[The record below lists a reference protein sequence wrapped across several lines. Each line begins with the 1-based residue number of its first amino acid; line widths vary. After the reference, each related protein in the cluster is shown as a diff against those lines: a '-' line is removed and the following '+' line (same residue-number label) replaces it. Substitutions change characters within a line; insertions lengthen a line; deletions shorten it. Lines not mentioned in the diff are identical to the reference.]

1 MPPTSHAPP
10 SAATASPATQAQAQL
25 RLLGGFELRD
35 AAGRP
40 QSLPYDK
47 VRALLA
53 MLALQSG
60 PLPRELLAETLWP
73 DSTLDQARANLRR
86 ALFDLRRLL
95 GQLWPEQAEQ
105 DPLQGDKKQ
114 LQLREDLPWQLD
126 CRDFALAQLDAATP
140 QPEARRQ
147 ALQLALKLYRGPLL
161 DGLQLPEA
169 PGFEAWLQPR
179 REALLRQ
186 AQQLLE
192 ALGQLHED
200 AGEPEAALACARR
213 ALAQDPWCEPALRRC
228 MRMLAPTAAGEALAL
243 FEQFRKQLQA
253 ELQLQPQ
260 AATLTLAES
269 LRGAPE
275 GSCAPQSQ
283 RAERRRVVAL
293 ACDWEAPA
301 DDADLPAESG
311 WEAEALAGA
320 LQARLKQ
327 SRSLLQARGAHV
339 QRAEGGELLA
349 FFGHPRAQEQ
359 APRLALDAALALAST
374 HAASAEPWALR
385 QGLHVG
391 WVHADPEQA
400 SPDSVGALSR
410 QARKLALQA
419 EANSIHVSAELQ
431 QQSERHHRFA
441 APVPSSGSAS
451 LLGARAAPAGS
462 RALTLKPMVGRNA
475 ELAQLQ
481 QAWAQAQASAL
492 TVWVQGEPGLGKTR
506 LLQALRQHVAS
517 AAAANTA
524 NAAPTPISLLQ
535 CRPEYRHTPLEPV
548 RATLRRRMGAALT
561 GEEGQAQAALHAL
574 LQQAGLPPA
583 GHESACT
590 LLRPLLLHLQDKP
603 APAEPLLKRE
613 LHTLLCDLF
622 EGLAQGLPQLMLLE
636 DLHWADPST
645 LELLHLHLQRQSQRP
660 AAQRAPGLLLLS
672 SREAPPDDVRAS
684 LDLCLTLQPLPP
696 EDMGRLIDQLDNAPA
711 SAAQRQQV
719 LQRAGGVPL
728 FAEELARSLRLR
740 PADKVPATL
749 WDLLA
754 ASLDRL
760 PPEAKRLAQGAA
772 LLGSTCSPALLQELL
787 QLPAGPLAQ
796 QLAQLQRLD
805 LLQAIEPQHWQFRHA
820 LIRDAALETL
830 SASERRALHRRAAQA
845 LMGPFAAQAADAP
858 EALAQHLH
866 AAGDP
871 AAAHYWLQAAERAAT
886 QSAHQEARHGFEQG
900 LAALQLPEASP
911 ALVQRL
917 RLPLLLGLGHCML
930 ALEGYGSP
938 AARQCYRQAL
948 QACDDAGAASGPGQR
963 FQALWGLW
971 LGSRSGPDEGP
982 VLNLAQELL
991 TVADDTGDAAAA
1003 VQARYALGNNL
1014 FFLGQ
1019 LQASCEALAEAAA
1032 AGERLPPR
1040 QRAQLT
1046 QRFGEH
1052 GGIAARAMLGW
1063 PLALQGRVDEAL
1075 EQTHLGLQQAR
1086 QLGHAQTLGF
1096 ALTMAGVLQRH
1107 LRRPEAA
1114 LPLSMELL
1122 ALAQRHGLA
1131 LWQAVG
1137 ALVLGW
1143 SQAAS
1148 GNPDGLLPIR
1158 QAASA
1163 SAVAMPSTEATFLS
1177 FLIEGLLTLG
1187 QAEEALSQID
1197 ACLPKAQ
1204 ERQEFYLLP
1213 ELWRMRAEAL
1223 ASLGGAHEE
1232 IEQSLNQAVQAGQTM
1247 GADLLLQRS
1256 AAQRQTLISEANSDS
1271 TQIQR

>member
-1 MPPTSHAPP
+1 MPPQILDFPE
-10 SAATASPATQAQAQL
+10 SPAPIVSKQTYPATRPQL
-25 RLLGGFELRD
+25 RLLGGFELR
-35 AAGRP
+35 GSQGQVLP
-40 QSLPYDK
+40 LPYDK

-53 MLALQSG
+53 MLVLQTG
-60 PLPRELLAETLWP
+60 PLAREALAETLWP
-73 DSTLDQARANLRR
+73 DSTLEQARANLRR
-86 ALFDLRRLL
+86 ALFDLRKVLA
-95 GQLWPEQAEQ
+95 QLWPDQPELE
-105 DPLQGDKKQ
+105 PLQSDKKQ
-114 LQLREDLPWQLD
+114 LQLREDLAWQLD

-147 ALQLALKLYRGPLL
+147 ALQQALNLYRGPLL

-169 PGFEAWLQPR
+169 PGFEAWLHPR

-192 ALGQLHED
+192 ALGQLFED
-200 AGEPEAALACARR
+200 AGEAEAALACARR
-213 ALAQDPWCEPALRRC
+213 ALAEDPWCEPALRRC

-243 FEQFRKQLQA
+243 FEQLRLQLQS

-260 AATLTLAES
+260 AATQALAER
-269 LRGAPE
+269 LRLTAAQ
-275 GSCAPQSQ
+275 APQAPAAH
-283 RAERRRVVAL
+283 AERRRVVAL
-293 ACDWEAPA
+293 ACEWEVASDEA
-301 DDADLPAESG
+301 AR
-311 WEAEALAGA
+311 EAEALAIA
-320 LQARLKQ
+320 LQARLQ
-327 SRSLLQARGAHV
+327 QARLLLQARGAHV

-359 APRLALDAALALAST
+359 APRLALDAALELA
-374 HAASAEPWALR
+374 AAHEKNSLEPCTLR

-391 WVHADPEQA
+391 WVHADPDLA

-419 EANSIHVSAELQ
+419 EAGSIHVSAELQ
-431 QQSERHHRFA
+431 LQSERHHRFA
-441 APVPSSGSAS
+441 ATAEACRGAS
-451 LLGARAAPAGS
+451 LLGARAAQTDS
-462 RALTLKPMVGRNA
+462 RIEALKPMVGRST
-475 ELAQLQ
+475 ELALLRQEWHL
-481 QAWAQAQASAL
+481 AQGSAR

-506 LLQALRQHVAS
+506 LLQALRQHVA
-517 AAAANTA
+517 AATDG
-524 NAAPTPISLLQ
+524 APTPISQLQ

-548 RATLRRRMGAALT
+548 RATLRRRMGAALK
-561 GEEGQAQAALHAL
+561 GDVGQAEAALVAL

-583 GHESACT
+583 GHEAARA
-590 LLRPLLLHLQDKP
+590 LLRPLLLQHQNKP

-613 LHTLLCDLF
+613 LHTLLCELF
-622 EGLAQGLPQLMLLE
+622 EGMAQGRPQLMLLE

-645 LELLHLHLQRQSQRP
+645 LELQQLHLQRQLQHP

-684 LDLCLTLQPLPP
+684 LNLCLNLQPLPP
-696 EDMGRLIDQLDNAPA
+696 EDMARLIEQLDTAPA
-711 SAAQRQQV
+711 SAAQRLQV

-740 PADKVPATL
+740 PTDKVPATL

-760 PPEAKRLAQGAA
+760 PPEAKHVAQGAA

-787 QLPAGPLAQ
+787 QMPAGPLAQ
-796 QLAQLQRLD
+796 QLAQLERLD
-805 LLQAIEPQHWQFRHA
+805 LLQTIDPQHWQFRHA

-830 SASERRALHRRAAQA
+830 STSKRRALHRRAAQS

-871 AAAHYWLQAAERAAT
+871 VAAHYWLQAAERAAA

-900 LAALQLPEASP
+900 LAALQLPEAAP
-911 ALVQRL
+911 ALIQRL
-917 RLPLLLGLGHCML
+917 RLPLLLGLGHGLL

-938 AARQCYRQAL
+938 AARQCYREAL
-948 QACDDAGAASGPGQR
+948 QACDEPGAASGPGQR

-971 LGSRSGPDEGP
+971 LGSRSGPDESP
-982 VLNLAQELL
+982 VLTLAQELL
-991 TVADDTGDAAAA
+991 AVAADTSDAAAA
-1003 VQARYALGNNL
+1003 VQARYAQGNNL

-1032 AGERLPPR
+1032 AGDRLPPR

-1063 PLALQGRVDEAL
+1063 PLALQGRIEEAL
-1075 EQTHLGLQQAR
+1075 EQTNLGLLQAR
-1086 QLGHAQTLGF
+1086 ELGHAQTLGF

-1143 SQAAS
+1143 SQAAGGDS
-1148 GNPDGLLPIR
+1148 AGLLPIR

-1177 FLIEGLLTLG
+1177 FLIEALLNLGL
-1187 QAEEALSQID
+1187 AEEALAQID
-1197 ACLPKAQ
+1197 ACLPKAR
-1204 ERQEFYLLP
+1204 ERQELYLLP
-1213 ELWRMRAEAL
+1213 ELWRMRAQAL
-1223 ASLGGAHEE
+1223 AAQGAPRSE
-1232 IEQSLNQAVQAGQTM
+1232 IEQALDKAVQAGRDM
-1247 GADLLLQRS
+1247 GAELLLQRS
-1256 AAQRQTLISEANSDS
+1256 AAQALALIKGNS

>member
-1 MPPTSHAPP
+1 MPPLTLEFPG
-10 SAATASPATQAQAQL
+10 SATPTVSEQNAPATRPLL

-35 AAGRP
+35 SLGQVLP
-40 QSLPYDK
+40 LPYDK

-53 MLALQSG
+53 MLVLQTG
-60 PLPRELLAETLWP
+60 PLAREALAETLWP
-73 DSTLDQARANLRR
+73 DSKLEQARANLRR
-86 ALFDLRRLL
+86 ALFDLRRVLA
-95 GQLWPEQAEQ
+95 QLWPDQPDLE
-105 DPLQGDKKQ
+105 PLLSDKKQ
-114 LQLREDLPWQLD
+114 LQLREDLAWQLD

-140 QPEARRQ
+140 QAEARRQ
-147 ALQLALKLYRGPLL
+147 ALQQALSLYRGPLL

-192 ALGQLHED
+192 ALGQLYED
-200 AGEPEAALACARR
+200 AGETEAALSCARR

-243 FEQFRKQLQA
+243 FEQLRLQLHS

-260 AATLTLAES
+260 AATQALAER
-269 LRGAPE
+269 LRAATAQAAKAP
-275 GSCAPQSQ
+275 AT

-293 ACDWEAPA
+293 ACEWEAPS
-301 DDADLPAESG
+301 DDGAR
-311 WEAEALAGA
+311 EAEAMAAA
-320 LQARLKQ
+320 LQARLQ
-327 SRSLLQARGAHV
+327 QARLLLQARGAHV

-359 APRLALDAALALAST
+359 VPRLALDAALEI
-374 HAASAEPWALR
+374 AAAHEKNSLEPCSLR

-391 WVHADPEQA
+391 WVHADPERA

-419 EANSIHVSAELQ
+419 EAGRILVSAELQ

-441 APVPSSGSAS
+441 AMAGPGGSAS
-451 LLGARAAPAGS
+451 LLGARAPQARGRIDA
-462 RALTLKPMVGRNA
+462 LKPMVGRNT
-475 ELAQLQ
+475 ELALLRQEWLL
-481 QAWAQAQASAL
+481 AQGSAR

-506 LLQALRQHVAS
+506 LLQALRQHVA
-517 AAAANTA
+517 AAADG
-524 NAAPTPISLLQ
+524 APTPISQLQ

-548 RATLRRRMGAALT
+548 RATLRRRIGAALK
-561 GEEGQAQAALHAL
+561 GDAAQAEAALSAL
-574 LQQAGLPPA
+574 LQHAGLPPA
-583 GHESACT
+583 SHVAARA
-590 LLRPLLLHLQDKP
+590 LLRPLLLQHQNKS
-603 APAEPLLKRE
+603 APAEPLHMRE

-622 EGLAQGLPQLMLLE
+622 EGLALGRPQLMLLE
-636 DLHWADPST
+636 DLQWADPST
-645 LELLHLHLQRQSQRP
+645 LELLQLHLQRQLQRP
-660 AAQRAPGLLLLS
+660 AAQRTPGLLLLS

-684 LDLCLTLQPLPP
+684 LDLCLNLQPLPP
-696 EDMGRLIDQLDNAPA
+696 EDMCRLIEQLDSAPA
-711 SAAQRQQV
+711 SAAQRLQV

-740 PADKVPATL
+740 PTDKVPATL

-796 QLAQLQRLD
+796 QLAQLERLD

-871 AAAHYWLQAAERAAT
+871 AAAHYWLQAAERAAA

-900 LAALQLPEASP
+900 LAALQLPEAAP
-911 ALVQRL
+911 ALGQRL
-917 RLPLLLGLGHCML
+917 RLPLLLGLGHGLL
-930 ALEGYGSP
+930 ALDGYGSP
-938 AARQCYRQAL
+938 NARQCYRQAL
-948 QACDDAGAASGPGQR
+948 QACDEPGAASSPGQR
-963 FQALWGLW
+963 FQVLWGLW
-971 LGSRSGPDEGP
+971 LGSRSGPGEGP
-982 VLNLAQELL
+982 VLNLVQELL
-991 TVADDTGDAAAA
+991 AVAADTGDAAAA

-1032 AGERLPPR
+1032 AGDRLPPR

-1063 PLALQGRVDEAL
+1063 PLALQGRIEEAL
-1075 EQTHLGLQQAR
+1075 QQTNQGLQQAR
-1086 QLGHAQTLGF
+1086 ELGHAQTLGF
-1096 ALTMAGVLQRH
+1096 ALTMAGVLHRH

-1143 SQAAS
+1143 SQAA
-1148 GNPDGLLPIR
+1148 GGDPDGLLPIR

-1177 FLIEGLLTLG
+1177 FLIESLLSLG

-1197 ACLPKAQ
+1197 ACLPKAH
-1204 ERQEFYLLP
+1204 ERQELYLLP
-1213 ELWRMRAEAL
+1213 ELWRMRAQALATLGAPCGEIEEAL
-1223 ASLGGAHEE
+1223 DR
-1232 IEQSLNQAVQAGQTM
+1232 AVQAGRAM
-1247 GADLLLQRS
+1247 GAELLLQRS
-1256 AAQRQTLISEANSDS
+1256 AAQALALINGDS

>member
-1 MPPTSHAPP
+1 MPLSSADA
-10 SAATASPATQAQAQL
+10 AATSAIPAQAQL

-35 AAGRP
+35 AAGRLLA
-40 QSLPYDK
+40 LPYDK

-86 ALFDLRRLL
+86 ALFDLRRVL
-95 GQLWPEQAEQ
+95 GQLWPEQAEL
-105 DPLQGDKKQ
+105 DPLQGDKKH
-114 LQLREDLPWQLD
+114 LQLREDLAWQLD

-140 QPEARRQ
+140 QPEAHRQ
-147 ALQLALKLYRGPLL
+147 ALQQALNLYRGPLL

-192 ALGQLHED
+192 TLGQLHED

-213 ALAQDPWCEPALRRC
+213 ALAQDPWCETALRRC

-243 FEQFRKQLQA
+243 FEHFRKLLQA

-260 AATLTLAES
+260 ATTLALAET
-269 LRGAPE
+269 LRGASSSA
-275 GSCAPQSQ
+275 GSPQTP

-293 ACDWEAPA
+293 ACDWEAPTEESN
-301 DDADLPAESG
+301 AENGAG
-311 WEAEALAGA
+311 WEAETLAGA
-320 LQARLKQ
+320 LQARLNQ
-327 SRSLLQARGAHV
+327 TRHLLQARGAHV

-349 FFGHPRAQEQ
+349 FFGHPRAQEH
-359 APRLALDAALALAST
+359 APRLALDAALELAAT
-374 HAASAEPWALR
+374 HEAKAEGWALR

-391 WVHADPEQA
+391 WVHADPELA

-419 EANSIHVSAELQ
+419 EAGSIRVSAELQ
-431 QQSERHHRFA
+431 QQSERHHRFTSTEE
-441 APVPSSGSAS
+441 PGGSVS
-451 LLGARAAPAGS
+451 LLGARPAQANS
-462 RALTLKPMVGRNA
+462 RSDALKPMVGRSA
-475 ELAQLQ
+475 ELTQLQ
-481 QAWAQAQASAL
+481 QEWAHAQGSAR

-506 LLQALRQHVAS
+506 LLQALRQHVT
-517 AAAANTA
+517 AAAGAT
-524 NAAPTPISLLQ
+524 PTPISQLQ

-548 RATLRRRMGAALT
+548 RATLRRRMGAALK
-561 GEEGQAQAALHAL
+561 GDEAQAEAGLSTL

-583 GHESACT
+583 GHEAARA
-590 LLRPLLLHLQDKP
+590 LLRPLLLQSQQHSP
-603 APAEPLLKRE
+603 PAEPLLKRE
-613 LHTLLCDLF
+613 LHSLLCDLF
-622 EGLAQGLPQLMLLE
+622 EGLAQGRPQLMLLE

-645 LELLHLHLQRQSQRP
+645 LELMQLHLQRQSQRP

-684 LDLCLTLQPLPP
+684 LDLCLNLQPLPP
-696 EDMGRLIDQLDNAPA
+696 EEMGRLIDQLDSAPA
-711 SAAQRQQV
+711 SPAQRQQV

-871 AAAHYWLQAAERAAT
+871 AAAHYWLQAAERAAA

-900 LAALQLPEASP
+900 LAALQLPEAPP

-917 RLPLLLGLGHCML
+917 RLPLLLGLGHGLL

-948 QACDDAGAASGPGQR
+948 QACDEAGAASGPGQR

-982 VLNLAQELL
+982 VLNLVQELL
-991 TVADDTGDAAAA
+991 TVAADTGDAAAA

-1032 AGERLPPR
+1032 AGDRLPPR

-1063 PLALQGRVDEAL
+1063 PLALQGRIDEAL
-1075 EQTHLGLQQAR
+1075 EQTKLGLQQAR
-1086 QLGHAQTLGF
+1086 ELGHAQTLGF

-1107 LRRPEAA
+1107 LRRPDAA

-1143 SQAAS
+1143 SQAA
-1148 GNPDGLLPIR
+1148 GGDPAGLLPIR

-1197 ACLPKAQ
+1197 ACLPKAH

-1213 ELWRMRAEAL
+1213 ELWRMRAQAL
-1223 ASLGGAHEE
+1223 AAQDAPRSE
-1232 IEQSLNQAVQAGQTM
+1232 IEQALDQAVQTGRAM
-1247 GADLLLQRS
+1247 GAELLLQRS
-1256 AAQRQTLISEANSDS
+1256 AVQALALINGNS

>member
-1 MPPTSHAPP
+1 MPLPPLPTSPAPTAAPALPAQPCLSP
-10 SAATASPATQAQAQL
+10 SLPQL
-25 RLLGGFELRD
+25 RLLGGFELR
-35 AAGRP
+35 GP
-40 QSLPYDK
+40 EGQVLPLPYDK

-53 MLALQSG
+53 MLVLQTG
-60 PLPRELLAETLWP
+60 PLARELLAETLWP

-86 ALFDLRRLL
+86 ALFDLRRVLA
-95 GQLWPEQAEQ
+95 QLWPEQPALE
-105 DPLQGDKKQ
+105 PLISDNKKQ
-114 LQLREDLPWQLD
+114 LQLREDLAWQLD

-147 ALQLALKLYRGPLL
+147 ALQQALSLYRGPLL

-200 AGEPEAALACARR
+200 AGETEAALACARR

-228 MRMLAPTAAGEALAL
+228 LRMLAPSAAGEALAL
-243 FEQFRKQLQA
+243 FEQFRAQLQA

-260 AATLTLAES
+260 AATLELAER
-269 LRGAPE
+269 LRHSGAHTPP
-275 GSCAPQSQ
+275 SPAA

-293 ACDWEAPA
+293 ACEWEAPA
-301 DDADLPAESG
+301 EQADR
-311 WEAEALAGA
+311 EAEALAAA
-320 LQARLKQ
+320 LQARMHAARQ
-327 SRSLLQARGAHV
+327 SLQARGAHV

-359 APRLALDAALALAST
+359 APRLALDAALGLAAGHNT
-374 HAASAEPWALR
+374 EHEPWALR

-419 EANSIHVSAELQ
+419 EAGRIRVSAELQ
-431 QQSERHHRFA
+431 QQSERHHRFT
-441 APVPSSGSAS
+441 VPSSADGSAE
-451 LLGARAAPAGS
+451 LLGARPMQAAS
-462 RALTLKPMVGRNA
+462 RLDTLKPMVGRSA

-481 QAWAQAQASAL
+481 QEWARAQQAAR

-506 LLQALRQHVAS
+506 LLLALRQQLSSGHGQP
-517 AAAANTA
+517 
-524 NAAPTPISLLQ
+524 APPISQLH
-535 CRPEYRHTPLEPV
+535 CRPEYRHTPLQPV
-548 RATLRRRMGAALT
+548 RATLRRRLGAAL
-561 GEEGQAQAALHAL
+561 EGDEAQAEHALGAL
-574 LQQAGLPPA
+574 LQQAGIAPA
-583 GHESACT
+583 AQAAARS
-590 LLRPLLLHLQDKP
+590 LLRPLLLQSQAG
-603 APAEPLLKRE
+603 APSSEPLHKRE
-613 LHTLLCDLF
+613 LQTLLCELF
-622 EGLAQGLPQLMLLE
+622 EGLAQGRPQLLLLE

-645 LELLHLHLQRQSQRP
+645 MELLQLQLQRP
-660 AAQRAPGLLLLS
+660 AASRAPGLLLLS
-672 SREAPPDDVRAS
+672 SREAPPEELRAS
-684 LDLCLTLQPLPP
+684 LELCLNLQPLPA
-696 EDMGRLIDQLDNAPA
+696 EDMGRLIDQLDGSPPPP
-711 SAAQRQQV
+711 AQRLQV

-740 PADKVPATL
+740 PEDKVPATL

-772 LLGSTCSPALLQELL
+772 LLGSSCSPALLQELL
-787 QLPAGPLAQ
+787 QLPAGPLQQ
-796 QLAQLQRLD
+796 QLAQLARLD
-805 LLQAIEPQHWQFRHA
+805 LLQATGPQHWQFRHA

-830 SASERRALHRRAAQA
+830 SAAERRALHRRAAQA
-845 LMGPFAAQAADAP
+845 LMGPFASLAADAP

-871 AAAHYWLQAAERAAT
+871 VAAHYWLQAAERAAA
-886 QSAHQEARHGFEQG
+886 QSAHQEARHGFEEG
-900 LAALQLPEASP
+900 LAALQLPEATP

-917 RLPLLLGLGHCML
+917 RLPLLMGLGHGLL

-948 QACDDAGAASGPGQR
+948 EACDEPGASSGPGQR

-971 LGSRSGPDEGP
+971 LGSRSGPDERP
-982 VLNLAQELL
+982 VLALAQELL
-991 TVADDTGDAAAA
+991 AVAADTGDAAAA

-1032 AGERLPPR
+1032 AGDRLPAR
-1040 QRAQLT
+1040 QLTQLT

-1075 EQTHLGLQQAR
+1075 AQSQLGLQQAR
-1086 QLGHAQTLGF
+1086 ELGHAHTLGF
-1096 ALTMAGVLQRH
+1096 ALAMNAVLLRH
-1107 LRRPEAA
+1107 LRRPETA
-1114 LPLSMELL
+1114 LPLSLELL

-1143 SQAAS
+1143 SQAA
-1148 GNPDGLLPIR
+1148 GGDPAGLLPIR

-1177 FLIEGLLTLG
+1177 FLIEALLNLG
-1187 QAEEALSQID
+1187 QAEEALAQID
-1197 ACLPKAQ
+1197 ACLPKAR

-1213 ELWRMRAEAL
+1213 ELWRMRAQALEAL
-1223 ASLGGAHEE
+1223 GDPRAEV
-1232 IEQSLNQAVQAGQTM
+1232 EQALEQAQQAGQAM
-1247 GADLLLQRS
+1247 GAGLLLQRT
-1256 AAQRQTLISEANSDS
+1256 ADQRQAWLGGDS

>member
-1 MPPTSHAPP
+1 MPPQFSEPPAAAP
-10 SAATASPATQAQAQL
+10 AAPAPLTRPVPHPALPQL
-25 RLLGGFELRD
+25 PRLCLLGGFDLR
-35 AAGRP
+35 GP
-40 QSLPYDK
+40 QGQVLPLPYDK

-53 MLALQSG
+53 MLVLQTG
-60 PLPRELLAETLWP
+60 PLARELLAETLWP
-73 DSTLDQARANLRR
+73 DSTLEQARANLRR
-86 ALFDLRRLL
+86 ALFDLRRVLA
-95 GQLWPEQAEQ
+95 QLWPEQPALE
-105 DPLQGDKKQ
+105 PLISDNKKQ
-114 LQLREDLPWQLD
+114 LQLREDLAWQLD

-147 ALQLALKLYRGPLL
+147 ALQQALSLYRGPLL

-200 AGEPEAALACARR
+200 AGETEAALACARR

-228 MRMLAPTAAGEALAL
+228 MRMLAPSAAGEALAL
-243 FEQFRKQLQA
+243 FEQFRGQLQA

-260 AATLTLAES
+260 AATLELAER
-269 LRGAPE
+269 LRHSGTHTTPSPA
-275 GSCAPQSQ
+275 A

-293 ACDWEAPA
+293 ACEWEAPA
-301 DDADLPAESG
+301 EEADR
-311 WEAEALAGA
+311 EAEALAAA
-320 LQARLKQ
+320 LQARMHAARQ
-327 SRSLLQARGAHV
+327 SLQARGAHV

-359 APRLALDAALALAST
+359 APRLALDAALELA
-374 HAASAEPWALR
+374 AAHNAEHEPWALR

-419 EANSIHVSAELQ
+419 EAGRIRVSTELQ

-441 APVPSSGSAS
+441 SPSSAGGSAE
-451 LLGARAAPAGS
+451 LLAARPQQAAS
-462 RALTLKPMVGRNA
+462 RLDTLKPMVGRSA

-481 QAWAQAQASAL
+481 QEWARAQQAAR

-506 LLQALRQHVAS
+506 LLLALRQQLSSEHGQP
-517 AAAANTA
+517 
-524 NAAPTPISLLQ
+524 APPISQLH
-535 CRPEYRHTPLEPV
+535 CRPEYRHTPLQPV
-548 RATLRRRMGAALT
+548 RATLRRRLGAALEGDEAQ
-561 GEEGQAQAALHAL
+561 GEQALGLLLQHAGIAPAAQAAAR
-574 LQQAGLPPA
+574 
-583 GHESACT
+583 S
-590 LLRPLLLHLQDKP
+590 LLRPLLLQQAQNP
-603 APAEPLLKRE
+603 SPGSEPLHKRE
-613 LHTLLCDLF
+613 LQTLLCELF
-622 EGLAQGLPQLMLLE
+622 EGLAQGRPQLLLLE

-645 LELLHLHLQRQSQRP
+645 LELLQLHLQRP
-660 AAQRAPGLLLLS
+660 AESRAPGLLLLS
-672 SREAPPDDVRAS
+672 SREAPPGELRAR
-684 LDLCLTLQPLPP
+684 LDLCLSLQPLPT
-696 EDMGRLIDQLDNAPA
+696 EDMGRLIDQLDGAPPPP
-711 SAAQRQQV
+711 AQRLQV
-719 LQRAGGVPL
+719 LQRAAGVPL

-740 PADKVPATL
+740 PEDKVPATL

-760 PPEAKRLAQGAA
+760 PAEAKRLAQGAA
-772 LLGSTCSPALLQELL
+772 LLGSSCSPPLLQELL
-787 QLPAGPLAQ
+787 QLPAGPLQQ
-796 QLAQLQRLD
+796 QLAQLARLD
-805 LLQAIEPQHWQFRHA
+805 LLQAIGPQHWQFRHA

-830 SASERRALHRRAAQA
+830 SAGERRALHRRAAQA
-845 LMGPFAAQAADAP
+845 LMGPFASLAAEAP

-871 AAAHYWLQAAERAAT
+871 VAAHYWLQAAERAAA

-900 LAALQLPEASP
+900 LAALQLPEATP

-917 RLPLLLGLGHCML
+917 RLPLLMGLGHGLL

-938 AARQCYRQAL
+938 AARHCYRQAL
-948 QACDDAGAASGPGQR
+948 EACDEPGASSGPGQR

-971 LGSRSGPDEGP
+971 LGSRSGPDERP
-982 VLNLAQELL
+982 VLALAQELL
-991 TVADDTGDAAAA
+991 AVAADTGDAAAA

-1032 AGERLPPR
+1032 AGDRLPAR
-1040 QRAQLT
+1040 QLTQLT

-1075 EQTHLGLQQAR
+1075 AQSQLGLQQAR
-1086 QLGHAQTLGF
+1086 ELGHAHTLGF
-1096 ALTMAGVLQRH
+1096 ALAMNAVLLRH

-1114 LPLSMELL
+1114 LPLSLELL

-1143 SQAAS
+1143 SQAA
-1148 GNPDGLLPIR
+1148 GGDPAGLLPIR
-1158 QAASA
+1158 QAACA

-1177 FLIEGLLTLG
+1177 FLIEALLNLG
-1187 QAEEALSQID
+1187 QAEEALAQVD
-1197 ACLPKAQ
+1197 ACLPKAR

-1213 ELWRMRAEAL
+1213 ELWRMRAQALEAL
-1223 ASLGGAHEE
+1223 GDPRAEV
-1232 IEQSLNQAVQAGQTM
+1232 EQALEQAQHAGQAM
-1247 GADLLLQRS
+1247 GAGLLLQRT
-1256 AAQRQTLISEANSDS
+1256 AAQRQGLPTRDS

>member
-1 MPPTSHAPP
+1 MPPQFPEFTAASAIRARP
-10 SAATASPATQAQAQL
+10 SPDTTLPQL
-25 RLLGGFELRD
+25 RLLGGFDLR
-35 AAGRP
+35 GP
-40 QSLPYDK
+40 QGQVLPLPYDK

-53 MLALQSG
+53 MLVLQTG
-60 PLPRELLAETLWP
+60 PLARELLADTLWP
-73 DSTLDQARANLRR
+73 DSTLEQARANLRR
-86 ALFDLRRLL
+86 ALFDLRRVLA
-95 GQLWPEQAEQ
+95 QLWPEQPELE
-105 DPLQGDKKQ
+105 PLQSDNKKQ
-114 LQLREDLPWQLD
+114 LQLRADLAWQLD

-147 ALQLALKLYRGPLL
+147 ALQQALSLYRGPLL

-179 REALLRQ
+179 REALQRQ

-192 ALGQLHED
+192 TLGQLHED

-243 FEQFRKQLQA
+243 FEQFRGQLQA

-260 AATLTLAES
+260 AATQALAEG
-269 LRGAPE
+269 LRQPASHAPE
-275 GSCAPQSQ
+275 APAT

-293 ACDWEAPA
+293 ACEWEAPA
-301 DDADLPAESG
+301 DEADR
-311 WEAEALAGA
+311 EAEALAAA
-320 LQARLKQ
+320 LQARMQ
-327 SRSLLQARGAHV
+327 AARRSLQARGAHV

-359 APRLALDAALALAST
+359 APRLALDAALELAAEQDT
-374 HAASAEPWALR
+374 EHEPWALR
-385 QGLHVG
+385 LGLHVG

-419 EANSIHVSAELQ
+419 EAGHIRVSAELQ
-431 QQSERHHRFA
+431 QQSERHHRFT
-441 APVPSSGSAS
+441 APDATGGSAE
-451 LLGARAAPAGS
+451 LLGARPVQAAS
-462 RALTLKPMVGRNA
+462 RLDTIKPMVGRSA

-481 QAWAQAQASAL
+481 QEWARAQQAAR

-506 LLQALRQHVAS
+506 LLLALRQHLAHD
-517 AAAANTA
+517 TGQP
-524 NAAPTPISLLQ
+524 APPISQLH
-535 CRPEYRHTPLEPV
+535 CRPEYRHTPLQPV
-548 RATLRRRMGAALT
+548 RATLRRRLGAAL
-561 GEEGQAQAALHAL
+561 EGDEAQAEQALGLL
-574 LQQAGLPPA
+574 LQHAGIAPAAQAGA
-583 GHESACT
+583 RS
-590 LLRPLLLHLQDKP
+590 LLRPLLLQAQASVP
-603 APAEPLLKRE
+603 TSEPLHKRE
-613 LHTLLCDLF
+613 LQTLLCELF
-622 EGLAQGLPQLMLLE
+622 EGLAQGRPQLLVLE
-636 DLHWADPST
+636 DLHWVDPST
-645 LELLHLHLQRQSQRP
+645 LELLQLHLQRP
-660 AAQRAPGLLLLS
+660 AESRAPGLLLLS
-672 SREAPPDDVRAS
+672 SREAPPEDLLGS
-684 LDLCLTLQPLPP
+684 LDLCLNLQPLPT
-696 EDMGRLIDQLDNAPA
+696 EDMGQLIDQLDGAPPP
-711 SAAQRQQV
+711 AAQRLQV

-740 PADKVPATL
+740 PEDKVPATL

-772 LLGSTCSPALLQELL
+772 LLGSSCSPALLQELL

-796 QLAQLQRLD
+796 QLAQLERLD
-805 LLQAIEPQHWQFRHA
+805 LLQAHGPEHWQFRHA

-830 SASERRALHRRAAQA
+830 SAAERRALHRRAAQA
-845 LMGPFAAQAADAP
+845 LMGPFASLAADAP

-871 AAAHYWLQAAERAAT
+871 VAAHYWLQAAERAAA

-900 LAALQLPEASP
+900 LAALQLPEATP

-917 RLPLLLGLGHCML
+917 RLPLLMGLGHGLL

-948 QACDDAGAASGPGQR
+948 EACDEPGASSGPGQR

-971 LGSRSGPDEGP
+971 LGSRSGPDERP
-982 VLNLAQELL
+982 VLALAQELQ
-991 TVADDTGDAAAA
+991 TVAADTGDAAAA

-1019 LQASCEALAEAAA
+1019 LHASCEALAEAAA
-1032 AGERLPPR
+1032 AGERLPAR
-1040 QRAQLT
+1040 QRTQLT

-1075 EQTHLGLQQAR
+1075 EQTDLGLQQAR
-1086 QLGHAQTLGF
+1086 QLGHAHTLGF
-1096 ALTMAGVLQRH
+1096 ALAMNAVLLRH

-1114 LPLSMELL
+1114 LPLSLELL

-1143 SQAAS
+1143 SQAA
-1148 GNPDGLLPIR
+1148 GGDPAGLLPIR

-1177 FLIEGLLTLG
+1177 FLIEALLNLG
-1187 QAEEALSQID
+1187 QAEEALAQAD
-1197 ACLPKAQ
+1197 ACLPKAR

-1213 ELWRMRAEAL
+1213 ELWRMRAQAL
-1223 ASLGGAHEE
+1223 AALGEPRAEVEHAL
-1232 IEQSLNQAVQAGQTM
+1232 EQAQHAGQAM
-1247 GADLLLQRS
+1247 GAELLLQRTAS
-1256 AAQRQTLISEANSDS
+1256 QRQALPTFDS

>member
-1 MPPTSHAPP
+1 MPPQSPDFPVSPRPTAP
-10 SAATASPATQAQAQL
+10 ARTAPDAPRPQL
-25 RLLGGFELRD
+25 RLLGGFDLR
-35 AAGRP
+35 GP
-40 QSLPYDK
+40 EGQVLPLPYDK

-53 MLALQSG
+53 MLVLQTG
-60 PLPRELLAETLWP
+60 PLARELLAETLWP

-86 ALFDLRRLL
+86 ALFDLRRVLA
-95 GQLWPEQAEQ
+95 QLWPEQPALA
-105 DPLQGDKKQ
+105 PLISDNKKQ
-114 LQLREDLPWQLD
+114 LQLREDLAWQLD

-147 ALQLALKLYRGPLL
+147 ALQQALSLYRGPLL

-200 AGEPEAALACARR
+200 ASETEAALACARR

-228 MRMLAPTAAGEALAL
+228 LRMLAPSAAGEALAL
-243 FEQFRKQLQA
+243 FEQFRAQLQA

-260 AATLTLAES
+260 AATLELAER
-269 LRGAPE
+269 LRHSGAHTPP
-275 GSCAPQSQ
+275 GPAA

-293 ACDWEAPA
+293 ACEWEAPA
-301 DDADLPAESG
+301 EQADR
-311 WEAEALAGA
+311 EAEALAAA
-320 LQARLKQ
+320 LQARMHAARQ
-327 SRSLLQARGAHV
+327 LLQARGAHV

-359 APRLALDAALALAST
+359 APRLALDAALELA
-374 HAASAEPWALR
+374 AAHNTEHEPWALR

-419 EANSIHVSAELQ
+419 EAGRIHVSAELQ
-431 QQSERHHRFA
+431 QQSERHHRFTA
-441 APVPSSGSAS
+441 PSSAGGSAE
-451 LLGARAAPAGS
+451 LLGARPLQAAS
-462 RALTLKPMVGRNA
+462 RLDTLKPMVGRSA

-481 QAWAQAQASAL
+481 QEWARAQQAAR

-506 LLQALRQHVAS
+506 LLLALRQQLSSSHGQP
-517 AAAANTA
+517 
-524 NAAPTPISLLQ
+524 APPISQLH
-535 CRPEYRHTPLEPV
+535 CRPEYRHTPLQPV
-548 RATLRRRMGAALT
+548 RATLRRRLGAAL
-561 GEEGQAQAALHAL
+561 EGDEAQAEHALGAL
-574 LQQAGLPPA
+574 LQQAGIAPA
-583 GHESACT
+583 AQAAARS
-590 LLRPLLLHLQDKP
+590 LLRPLLLQQAQSP
-603 APAEPLLKRE
+603 VPGSEPLHKRE
-613 LHTLLCDLF
+613 LQTLLCELF
-622 EGLAQGLPQLMLLE
+622 EGLAQGRPQLLLLE

-645 LELLHLHLQRQSQRP
+645 LELLQLHLQRP
-660 AAQRAPGLLLLS
+660 AASRAPGLLLLS
-672 SREAPPDDVRAS
+672 SREAPPEELRAS
-684 LDLCLTLQPLPP
+684 LELCLCLQPLPA
-696 EDMGRLIDQLDNAPA
+696 EDMGRLIDQLDGSPPPP
-711 SAAQRQQV
+711 AQRLQV

-740 PADKVPATL
+740 PEDKVPATL

-772 LLGSTCSPALLQELL
+772 LLGSSCSPALLQELL
-787 QLPAGPLAQ
+787 QLPAGPMQQ
-796 QLAQLQRLD
+796 QLAQLARLD
-805 LLQAIEPQHWQFRHA
+805 LLQAIGPQRWQFRHA

-830 SASERRALHRRAAQA
+830 SAAERRALHRRAAQA
-845 LMGPFAAQAADAP
+845 LMGPFASLAADAP

-871 AAAHYWLQAAERAAT
+871 VAAHYWLQAAERAAA

-900 LAALQLPEASP
+900 LAALQLPEATP

-917 RLPLLLGLGHCML
+917 RLPLLMGLGHGLL

-948 QACDDAGAASGPGQR
+948 EACDEPGASSGPGQR

-971 LGSRSGPDEGP
+971 LGSRSGPDERP
-982 VLNLAQELL
+982 VLALAQELL
-991 TVADDTGDAAAA
+991 AVAADTGDAAAA

-1032 AGERLPPR
+1032 AGDRLPAR
-1040 QRAQLT
+1040 QLKQLT

-1075 EQTHLGLQQAR
+1075 AQTHLGLQQAR
-1086 QLGHAQTLGF
+1086 ELGHAQTLGF
-1096 ALTMAGVLQRH
+1096 ALTMAAVLQRH

-1114 LPLSMELL
+1114 MPLSLELL
-1122 ALAQRHGLA
+1122 ALSQRHGLA

-1143 SQAAS
+1143 SQAA
-1148 GNPDGLLPIR
+1148 GGDPAGLLPIR

-1177 FLIEGLLTLG
+1177 FLIEALLNLG
-1187 QAEEALSQID
+1187 QAEEALAQID
-1197 ACLPKAQ
+1197 ACLPKAR

-1213 ELWRMRAEAL
+1213 ELWRMRAQALVALGEGPGEIMQAL
-1223 ASLGGAHEE
+1223 A
-1232 IEQSLNQAVQAGQTM
+1232 QAQQTGQAM
-1247 GADLLLQRS
+1247 GAGLLLQRT
-1256 AAQRQTLISEANSDS
+1256 ADQRQAWLGGDS

>member
-1 MPPTSHAPP
+1 MPLKPPDP
-10 SAATASPATQAQAQL
+10 SAFATAAASPQPAAKTSPQL
-25 RLLGGFELRD
+25 RLLGGFELRG
-35 AAGRP
+35 AQGQVLP
-40 QSLPYDK
+40 LPYDK

-53 MLALQSG
+53 MLVLQTG
-60 PLPRELLAETLWP
+60 PLSRELLAETLWP
-73 DSTLDQARANLRR
+73 DSALEQARANLRR
-86 ALFDLRRLL
+86 ALFDLRRVLA
-95 GQLWPEQAEQ
+95 QLWPEQPDLE
-105 DPLQGDKKQ
+105 PLRSDKKQ
-114 LQLREDLPWQLD
+114 LQLRDDLAWQLD

-140 QPEARRQ
+140 QAEARRQ
-147 ALQLALKLYRGPLL
+147 ALQQAMGLYRGPLL

-186 AQQLLE
+186 AQQVLE

-200 AGEPEAALACARR
+200 AGEVQAALACARR
-213 ALAQDPWCEPALRRC
+213 ALAQDPWCELALRRC
-228 MRMLAPTAAGEALAL
+228 MRLLAPTAAGEALAL

-260 AATLTLAES
+260 AATLALAEGLRQTSS
-269 LRGAPE
+269 LAPE
-275 GSCAPQSQ
+275 VPTA

-293 ACDWEAPA
+293 ACEWEAPA
-301 DDADLPAESG
+301 DEADR
-311 WEAEALAGA
+311 EAEALAAA
-320 LQARLKQ
+320 LQARLQ
-327 SRSLLQARGAHV
+327 QARQLLQARGAHV

-359 APRLALDAALALAST
+359 APRLALDAALELA
-374 HAASAEPWALR
+374 AAQEENSRQPWALR

-410 QARKLALQA
+410 LARKLALQA
-419 EANSIHVSAELQ
+419 EAGHIGVSAELR

-441 APVPSSGSAS
+441 MPHTPGGSAE
-451 LLGARAAPAGS
+451 LLGARPAQTAS
-462 RALTLKPMVGRNA
+462 RLDTLKPMVGRST

-481 QAWAQAQASAL
+481 EEWARAQQGAR

-506 LLQALRQHVAS
+506 LLLALRQQVAAQPGHS
-517 AAAANTA
+517 GQP
-524 NAAPTPISLLQ
+524 APPISQLH
-535 CRPEYRHTPLEPV
+535 CRPEYRHTPLQPV
-548 RATLRRRMGAALT
+548 RATLRRRLGAAL
-561 GEEGQAQAALHAL
+561 EGDEAQAEQALGLLL
-574 LQQAGLPPA
+574 LQAGIAPAAQAGAL
-583 GHESACT
+583 S
-590 LLRPLLLHLQDKP
+590 LLRPLLLQSQADT
-603 APAEPLLKRE
+603 AASEPLHKRE
-613 LHTLLCDLF
+613 LQTLLCELF
-622 EGLAQGLPQLMLLE
+622 EGLAQGRPQLLLLE

-645 LELLHLHLQRQSQRP
+645 LELLQLHLQRHLQRP

-672 SREAPPDDVRAS
+672 SREAPPEDLRAS
-684 LDLCLTLQPLPP
+684 LDLCLTLSPLPAD
-696 EDMGRLIDQLDNAPA
+696 DMGRLIDLLEGSPPP
-711 SAAQRQQV
+711 AAQRQQV

-728 FAEELARSLRLR
+728 FAEELVRSLRLR
-740 PADKVPATL
+740 PEDKVPATL

-772 LLGSTCSPALLQELL
+772 LLGSSCSPALLQELL

-796 QLAQLQRLD
+796 QLAQLARLD
-805 LLQAIEPQHWQFRHA
+805 LLQAHGPQHWQFRHA

-830 SASERRALHRRAAQA
+830 SAGERRALHRRAAQT
-845 LMGPFAAQAADAP
+845 LMGPFASLAADAP

-871 AAAHYWLQAAERAAT
+871 VAAHYWLQAAERAAA

-900 LAALQLPEASP
+900 LAALQLPEATP
-911 ALVQRL
+911 ALLQRL
-917 RLPLLLGLGHCML
+917 RLPLLMGLGHGLL

-948 QACDDAGAASGPGQR
+948 QACDEAGASSGPGQR

-971 LGSRSGPDEGP
+971 LGSRSGPDERP
-982 VLNLAQELL
+982 VLDLAQELL
-991 TVADDTGDAAAA
+991 TVAADTGDAAAA
-1003 VQARYALGNNL
+1003 VQARYALGNNQ
-1014 FFLGQ
+1014 FFLGH

-1032 AGERLPPR
+1032 AGERLPAR
-1040 QRAQLT
+1040 QRTQLT

-1075 EQTHLGLQQAR
+1075 VQSQLGLQQAR
-1086 QLGHAQTLGF
+1086 ELGHAHTLGF
-1096 ALTMAGVLQRH
+1096 ALAMNAVLQRH

-1114 LPLSMELL
+1114 MPLSLELL
-1122 ALAQRHGLA
+1122 ALAERHGLA

-1143 SQAAS
+1143 SQAA
-1148 GNPDGLLPIR
+1148 GGDPAGLLPIR

-1177 FLIEGLLTLG
+1177 FLIEALLNLG
-1187 QAEEALSQID
+1187 QAEEALAQVD

-1213 ELWRMRAEAL
+1213 ELWRMRAQAL
-1223 ASLGGAHEE
+1223 AALDGPGAE
-1232 IEQSLNQAVQAGQTM
+1232 IEQALDEALKAGQAM

-1256 AAQRQTLISEANSDS
+1256 AAQRQALFKGSPGLS
-1271 TQIQR
+1271 TEIQR